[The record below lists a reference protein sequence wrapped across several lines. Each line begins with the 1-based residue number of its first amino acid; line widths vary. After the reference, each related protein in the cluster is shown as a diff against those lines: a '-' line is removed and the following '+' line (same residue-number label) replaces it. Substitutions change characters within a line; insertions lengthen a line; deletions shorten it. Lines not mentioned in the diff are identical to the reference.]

1 MRGRAYPRT
10 CSRNV
15 AEIFDRSILADGVDL
30 RARLRCARGSE
41 REREREREN
50 IVPCCNF
57 REREGKRPL
66 RVFECSLSLRLHFF
80 YEHTV
85 CIQQQQHRCSE
96 QALRRRRRRRR
107 RVDTLSNVIPAV
119 FIFFFNNKN

>member
-15 AEIFDRSILADGVDL
+15 AEISDRSILADGVDL

-57 REREGKRPL
+57 RERGKET
-66 RVFECSLSLRLHFF
+66 FTCF
-80 YEHTV
+80 
-85 CIQQQQHRCSE
+85 
-96 QALRRRRRRRR
+96 
-107 RVDTLSNVIPAV
+107 
-119 FIFFFNNKN
+119 